1 MVNSIQNTAN
11 PQVYQAYNV
20 TQESTYDNALKS
32 AVVTTQF
39 KVENERLEELTK
51 HMCITTKAEL
61 EKKLLELA
69 KDWNK
74 EMKFINTSLMF
85 DYEDSIS
92 SLVLTIKQRDSGE
105 IIRKIPTDEAME
117 LMKKMRDIISVILD
131 ARG

>member
-1 MVNSIQNTAN
+1 MVNSISNTAN

-20 TQESTYDNALKS
+20 TQESAYDSVSKS
-32 AVVTTQF
+32 NLVTTQF
-39 KVENERLEELTK
+39 KVENERLEELTQSQ
-51 HMCITTKAEL
+51 KAEL

-69 KDWNK
+69 KDLNK
-74 EMKFINTSLMF
+74 DMKFINTSLMF
-85 DYEDSIS
+85 AYEDSIS

>member
-1 MVNSIQNTAN
+1 MVNSISNTAN

-20 TQESTYDNALKS
+20 TQESASDSVSKS
-32 AVVTTQF
+32 NLVTTQF
-39 KVENERLEELTK
+39 KVENERLEELTQNQ
-51 HMCITTKAEL
+51 KAEL

-69 KDWNK
+69 KDLNK

-85 DYEDSIS
+85 AYEDSIS

>member
-1 MVNSIQNTAN
+1 MVNSISNTAN

-20 TQESTYDNALKS
+20 TQESAYDSVSKS
-32 AVVTTQF
+32 NLVTTQF
-39 KVENERLEELTK
+39 KVENERLEELTQSQ
-51 HMCITTKAEL
+51 KAEL

-69 KDWNK
+69 KDLNK

-85 DYEDSIS
+85 AYEDSIS
-92 SLVLTIKQRDSGE
+92 SLVLTIKQRDRGE

>member
-1 MVNSIQNTAN
+1 MVNSIQSTAN

-20 TQESTYDNALKS
+20 TQESAYDNALKS
-32 AVVTTQF
+32 SVVTTQF
-39 KVENERLEELTK
+39 KVENERLEELTQK
-51 HMCITTKAEL
+51 QKAEL
-61 EKKLLELA
+61 EKQLLELA
-69 KDWNK
+69 KDLNK

>member
-20 TQESTYDNALKS
+20 TQESAYDNALKS
-32 AVVTTQF
+32 SVVTTQF
-39 KVENERLEELTK
+39 KVENERLEELTQK
-51 HMCITTKAEL
+51 QKAEL
-61 EKKLLELA
+61 EKQLLELA
-69 KDWNK
+69 KDLNK

>member
-1 MVNSIQNTAN
+1 MVNSISNTAN

-20 TQESTYDNALKS
+20 TQESAYDSVSKS
-32 AVVTTQF
+32 NLVTTQF
-39 KVENERLEELTK
+39 KVENERLEELTQNQ
-51 HMCITTKAEL
+51 KAEL

-69 KDWNK
+69 KDLNK
-74 EMKFINTSLMF
+74 EMKFINTSLIF
-85 DYEDSIS
+85 AYEDSIS
-92 SLVLTIKQRDSGE
+92 SLVLTIKQSDSGK

>member
-20 TQESTYDNALKS
+20 TQESAYDNASKS

-51 HMCITTKAEL
+51 SQKAEL

-69 KDWNK
+69 KDLNK

>member
-1 MVNSIQNTAN
+1 MVNSISNTAN
-11 PQVYQAYNV
+11 PQVYQTYNV
-20 TQESTYDNALKS
+20 TQESAYDSVSKS
-32 AVVTTQF
+32 NLVTTQF
-39 KVENERLEELTK
+39 KVENERLEELTQNQ
-51 HMCITTKAEL
+51 KAEL

-69 KDWNK
+69 KDLNK

-85 DYEDSIS
+85 AYEDSIS

>member
-1 MVNSIQNTAN
+1 MVNSISNTAN

-20 TQESTYDNALKS
+20 TQESAYDSVSKS
-32 AVVTTQF
+32 NLVTTQF
-39 KVENERLEELTK
+39 KVENERLEELTQNQ
-51 HMCITTKAEL
+51 KAEL

-69 KDWNK
+69 KNLNK

-85 DYEDSIS
+85 AYEDSIS

>member
-1 MVNSIQNTAN
+1 MVNSISNTAN

-20 TQESTYDNALKS
+20 TQESAYDSVSKS
-32 AVVTTQF
+32 NLVTTQF
-39 KVENERLEELTK
+39 KVENERLEELTQSQ
-51 HMCITTKAEL
+51 KAEL

-69 KDWNK
+69 KDLNK

-85 DYEDSIS
+85 SYEDSIS

>member
-1 MVNSIQNTAN
+1 MVNSIQNIAN

-20 TQESTYDNALKS
+20 TQESAYDNASKS
-32 AVVTTQF
+32 SVVTTQF
-39 KVENERLEELTK
+39 KVENERLEELTNK
-51 HMCITTKAEL
+51 QKAEL
-61 EKKLLELA
+61 EKQLLELA
-69 KDWNK
+69 KDLNK

>member
-1 MVNSIQNTAN
+1 MVNSISNTAN
-11 PQVYQAYNV
+11 PQLYQAYNV
-20 TQESTYDNALKS
+20 TQESAYDSVSKS
-32 AVVTTQF
+32 NLVTTQF

-51 HMCITTKAEL
+51 HQKAEL

-69 KDWNK
+69 KDLNK

-85 DYEDSIS
+85 AYEDSIS

-117 LMKKMRDIISVILD
+117 LMKKMRDIISVIFD

>member
-1 MVNSIQNTAN
+1 MVNSISNTAN

-20 TQESTYDNALKS
+20 TQESAYDSVSKS
-32 AVVTTQF
+32 NLVTTQF
-39 KVENERLEELTK
+39 KVENERLEELSQNQ
-51 HMCITTKAEL
+51 KAEL

-69 KDWNK
+69 KDLNK

-85 DYEDSIS
+85 AYEDSIS

-131 ARG
+131 AKG

>member
-20 TQESTYDNALKS
+20 TQESAYDNALKS

-39 KVENERLEELTK
+39 KVENERLEELTQSQ
-51 HMCITTKAEL
+51 KAEL

-69 KDWNK
+69 KDLNK

>member
-1 MVNSIQNTAN
+1 MVNAIANRATA
-11 PQVYQAYNV
+11 YQAYNV
-20 TQESTYDNALKS
+20 TQESAYDSTSKS
-32 AVVTTQF
+32 SLVTTQF
-39 KVENERLEELTK
+39 KVENEQLEELSQAQ
-51 HMCITTKAEL
+51 KAEL
-61 EKKLLELA
+61 EKRLLELA
-69 KDWNK
+69 KDLNK
-74 EMKFINTSLMF
+74 EMQFINTSLMF

>member
-1 MVNSIQNTAN
+1 MVNSISNTAN

-20 TQESTYDNALKS
+20 TQKS
-32 AVVTTQF
+32 AYDSVSKSNLVTTQF
-39 KVENERLEELTK
+39 KVENERLEELSQNQ
-51 HMCITTKAEL
+51 KAEL

-69 KDWNK
+69 KNLNK

-85 DYEDSIS
+85 AYEDSIS

-131 ARG
+131 AKG

>member
-1 MVNSIQNTAN
+1 MVNSIAN
-11 PQVYQAYNV
+11 RANGNVYQAYNV
-20 TQESTYDNALKS
+20 TQETAYDNVSKS
-32 AVVTTQF
+32 NLVTTQF
-39 KVENERLEELTK
+39 KVENEKLEELSQSQ
-51 HMCITTKAEL
+51 KAEL
-61 EKKLLELA
+61 EKRLLELA
-69 KDWNK
+69 KDLNK

-117 LMKKMRDIISVILD
+117 LMKKMRDIISIILD

>member
-1 MVNSIQNTAN
+1 MVNSISNT
-11 PQVYQAYNV
+11 QIYNV
-20 TQESTYDNALKS
+20 MQQSTYDDASKTNF
-32 AVVTTQF
+32 VTTQF
-39 KVENERLEELTK
+39 KVGNERFDELTPEQKADLEKQLLELTK
-51 HMCITTKAEL
+51 YL
-61 EKKLLELA
+61 
-69 KDWNK
+69 NK
-74 EMKFINTSLMF
+74 EMQSINTSLMF

>member
-51 HMCITTKAEL
+51 SQKAEL

-69 KDWNK
+69 KDLNK

-117 LMKKMRDIISVILD
+117 HPLTKRFKQMS
-131 ARG
+131 

>member
-1 MVNSIQNTAN
+1 MVNSIAN
-11 PQVYQAYNV
+11 RANQQVYQAYNV
-20 TQESTYDNALKS
+20 TQESAYDNVSKS
-32 AVVTTQF
+32 NLITTQL
-39 KVENERLEELTK
+39 KVENEKLDELSQSQ
-51 HMCITTKAEL
+51 KAEL
-61 EKKLLELA
+61 EKRLLELA
-69 KDWNK
+69 KDLNK

>member
-1 MVNSIQNTAN
+1 MVNSIAN
-11 PQVYQAYNV
+11 RASQQAYQAYNV
-20 TQESTYDNALKS
+20 MQKTAYDNVSKS
-32 AVVTTQF
+32 NFVTTQF
-39 KVENERLEELTK
+39 KVENEKLEELSQSQ
-51 HMCITTKAEL
+51 KAEL
-61 EKKLLELA
+61 EKQLLELA
-69 KDWNK
+69 KDLNK
-74 EMKFINTSLMF
+74 EMQFINTSLMF

>member
-1 MVNSIQNTAN
+1 MVNSISNTAN

-20 TQESTYDNALKS
+20 TQESAYDSVSKS
-32 AVVTTQF
+32 NLVTTQF
-39 KVENERLEELTK
+39 KVENERLEELTQSQ
-51 HMCITTKAEL
+51 KAEL

-69 KDWNK
+69 KDLNK

-85 DYEDSIS
+85 AYEDSIS